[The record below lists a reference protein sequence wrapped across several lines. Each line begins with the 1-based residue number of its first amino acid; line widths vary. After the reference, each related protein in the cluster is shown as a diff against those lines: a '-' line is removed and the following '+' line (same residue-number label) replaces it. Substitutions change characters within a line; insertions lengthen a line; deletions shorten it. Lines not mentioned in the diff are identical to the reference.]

1 MNNEKRAALGHLK
14 ILAGG
19 CGAYLLLAPF
29 TTWSQAVAAGEGS
42 GLEEVVVTAQRRQE
56 RLQDVPI
63 SAVVVPGQTLQDEN
77 LNSLTDLTHT
87 IPSVYVGAAGR
98 SSNYYIRGI
107 GSGLNAS
114 FDQSVGMFIDDVYH
128 GRSRTSGTSF
138 LDLDHV
144 EVLKG
149 PQSTFFGNN
158 AIAGAFNIVTKKPD
172 QTTDG
177 WARVLYGQEG
187 QFAAEGATGIPIND
201 QLALRAA
208 FTYNGE
214 NGWERNLYTGSKAP
228 DERNMAGR
236 LSALYKPSEDFDV
249 LAKFEKGRSL
259 NYSGL
264 FAQIANCPPQT
275 PFVARGYCAQALAQG
290 LPTGLR
296 SNENDELPAHI
307 FLDTTDAAITATYRQ
322 PAFTLTSVS
331 GFYGYQN
338 DYTLDGS
345 VTPQA
350 QTDVSNPEH
359 YRQFSQEFRIA
370 GPGGQ
375 RLEYLAGLYYQTDS
389 LYVRADTTYPSLDG
403 VVETNP
409 AYAPLL
415 PYLPIATDVEY
426 TQPEHVYSAFG
437 SVSWNA
443 TEQLK
448 LSAGLRGSVVAKSY
462 TKRAFYGTGTETYGS
477 VVALPDTLQALAQT
491 LNLGVANTLSGS
503 RSDHALMPSAR
514 LQYKFDADV
523 MAYASYARGFKAG
536 GFNQADT
543 TGVAA
548 NVPFAPEKVNAYE
561 VGLKS
566 EWLEHTLIANV
577 AVFRS
582 DYTDL
587 QIATSIAN
595 AAGSFISLVSNAAAS
610 RSQGVELDTQWAAT
624 RSVRLSADITYLDAY
639 YVENPNQTPSQ
650 IQTLEGFKVQ
660 DLSGRPTEFS
670 PKWSGNLS
678 GAYTLE
684 LPGDY
689 RLVGELTG
697 ILSSRYF
704 LDPRDDA
711 TMEQG
716 GYARLDGRLTLES
729 PNGRWAVDAIGKNLT
744 STTIIAYTLNLP
756 VSLGST
762 LVQKQAPSNWAL
774 QARYKW

>member
-1 MNNEKRAALGHLK
+1 MKNDKKPIVAVATWGM
-14 ILAGG
+14 GG
-19 CGAYLLLAPF
+19 CALCFILTPL
-29 TTWSQAVAAGEGS
+29 TTWSQAVDGGGS
-42 GLEEVVVTAQRRQE
+42 AGLEEITVTAQRREE

-63 SAVVVPGQTLQDEN
+63 SAVVVGAQTLQDNN

-172 QTTDG
+172 QTADG

-228 DERNMAGR
+228 DQRNMAGR
-236 LSALYKPSEDFDV
+236 ISALYKPGEDFDV
-249 LAKFEKGRSL
+249 VAKFEKGRSL

-275 PFVARGYCAQALAQG
+275 PFVAKGYCAQALAQG

-307 FLDTTDAAITATYRQ
+307 FLDTTDAAITATYRR

-338 DYTLDGS
+338 DYTLDAS
-345 VTPQA
+345 VTPAA
-350 QTDVSNPEH
+350 QTEVSNPEH

-370 GPGGQ
+370 GPSNQ
-375 RLEYLAGLYYQTDS
+375 LLDYLAGIYYQTDS

-403 VVETNP
+403 VVNGSA
-409 AYAPLL
+409 AYAALV

-426 TQPEHVYSAFG
+426 TQPEHLFSAFG
-437 SVSWNA
+437 SLGWNV
-443 TEQLK
+443 TEALK
-448 LSAGLRGSVVAKSY
+448 LSAGLRGSVVDKSY
-462 TKRAFYGTGTETYGS
+462 SKRAFYGTGTETYGS
-477 VVALPDTLQALAQT
+477 VVALPASLQALAQT

-514 LQYKFDADV
+514 LQYRIDADV
-523 MAYASYARGFKAG
+523 MAYASYSRGFKAG

-561 VGLKS
+561 LGLKS
-566 EWLEHTLIANV
+566 EWFEHTLIANV

-624 RSVRLSADITYLDAY
+624 RSLRFSADITYLDAY

-650 IQTLEGFKVQ
+650 IQTLEGLKVQ

-670 PKWSGNLS
+670 PKWSGNLT

-697 ILSSRYF
+697 ILTSRYF
-704 LDPRDDA
+704 LDPRDDS
-711 TMEQG
+711 TLEQG

-744 STTIIAYTLNLP
+744 STTIIAYALNLP
-756 VSLGST
+756 ISLGST
-762 LVQKQAPSNWAL
+762 LIQKEAPSNWAL